1 MKYFSPFRV
10 DNYKSHLTTQH
21 ACKWSEYQTINDND
35 DAIAKFFDTDV
46 PFTNTLNAHFDIEK
60 SQSFVTNKEIVEMVI
75 GDMLFDAEDEDK
87 QVTKERVLSIFT
99 KNNGSD
105 SYTFEIKNLRL
116 YRLALR
122 YIACGSTLWL
132 CVQLLQVTKEETN
145 LGYLG
150 GATKTKMRQY
160 VQGVVAIC
168 LQNISDAMKS
178 AWTYS
183 AAFDASTHQ
192 STSYLDAF
200 EAIQRA
206 LLNFCV
212 GYPKLTK
219 IKS

>member
-10 DNYKSHLTTQH
+10 INYKSHLTTQH
-21 ACKWSEYQTINDND
+21 ACKWSEYQTINNDNN
-35 DAIAKFFDTDV
+35 AIAKFFDTDV
-46 PFTNTLNAHFDIEK
+46 LFTNTLK
-60 SQSFVTNKEIVEMVI
+60 KLQSFVINKEIVEMVI
-75 GDMLFDAEDEDK
+75 GNMLFDPEDEDE

-99 KNNGSD
+99 KNNNSD
-105 SYTFEIKNLRL
+105 SYTFEIKNLLL

-132 CVQLLQVTKEETN
+132 CARLLQVTKEETN

-150 GATKTKMRQY
+150 GATETKMRQY

-178 AWTYS
+178 VWMYS
-183 AAFDASTHQ
+183 AAYDASTHQ

-200 EAIQRA
+200 EAI
-206 LLNFCV
+206 
-212 GYPKLTK
+212 
-219 IKS
+219 